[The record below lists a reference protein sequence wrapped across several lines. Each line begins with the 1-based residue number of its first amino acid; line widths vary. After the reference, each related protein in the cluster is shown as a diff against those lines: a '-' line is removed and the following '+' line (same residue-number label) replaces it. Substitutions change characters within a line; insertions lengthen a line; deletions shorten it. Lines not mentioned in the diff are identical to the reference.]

1 MGRLILWFTELWRRL
16 HALFPIKMIVVE
28 GDLFPERIPKRRLVL
43 LDDDGPYAVA
53 MLCPCGCG
61 ETIELMVMGGVFPR
75 WDVSIGRRKRVSLY
89 PSVWVQ
95 SGCRSHFWLKD
106 GRVIWCKGDQ

>member
-1 MGRLILWFTELWRRL
+1 MGRLVLWFWGLWQRL
-16 HALFPIKMIVVE
+16 NALRPIKVLVVK
-28 GDLFPERIPKRRLVL
+28 GDLFPKRIPKRRLVL

-61 ETIELMVMGGVFPR
+61 ETIELMLMKGVSPR
-75 WDVSIGRRKRVSLY
+75 WDIRTGHRGRPTLH

-95 SGCRSHFWLKD
+95 TGCRSHFWVKD
-106 GRVIWCKGDQ
+106 GRVIWCKKEL